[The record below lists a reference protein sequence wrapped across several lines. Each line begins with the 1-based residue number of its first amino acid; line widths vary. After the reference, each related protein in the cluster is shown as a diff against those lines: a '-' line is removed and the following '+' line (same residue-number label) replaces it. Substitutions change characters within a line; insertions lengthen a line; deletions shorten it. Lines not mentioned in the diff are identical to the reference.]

1 MLLCENFLGKH
12 CFVNISLAGASFSGG
27 CRCMHADTLLLRKRG
42 TVNHCLVYHIIFWH
56 IQHADWFILLLTTQ
70 PRNATQPDWFS
81 FKQCIN
87 HTCCCVHSILYSEL
101 LIFLVFLSF
110 LCSVFCFMLCCLP
123 VVFISMILLLLFHSC
138 CSVHVMLLR
147 FQCCIVYLLV
157 FLVVVSSCTTV
168 HYTSWCFLLLFHGV
182 GIPCAA
188 H

>member
-12 CFVNISLAGASFSGG
+12 CFVNISLTGASFSGG
-27 CRCMHADTLLLRKRG
+27 CRCMHVDTLLLRKRG

-70 PRNATQPDWFS
+70 PRNATQRNLTDFPS
-81 FKQCIN
+81 SSA
-87 HTCCCVHSILYSEL
+87 SITH
-101 LIFLVFLSF
+101 IVVCFLSF

-188 H
+188 R